1 MARQTVLFVAAAAAA
16 AAAVATAAIA
26 PATALPA
33 GARADAPLPPA
44 LADVA
49 ARQVPSPTP
58 DDDHDG
64 HGHGGGGHTDDGP
77 AFGAPVPAVHAPD
90 HDHDGGAHDA
100 GAHDVDATCTSE
112 ACRRNWKIV
121 FAAVL
126 FFEGVFGSL
135 VPFGLKYLPRFD
147 VALHMANA
155 FSGGIFV
162 ATGMLHVLPEALAL
176 AAGHAHEG
184 ETHDAHA
191 GEGGEEEGG
200 FPTVYALA
208 LASFFAILFVEH
220 IVLRKYSHAHGHAAL
235 AEVVAEK
242 GGTELAAVGGGDAKG
257 ALRPRAAAAGGD
269 RDSWDHVD
277 GAGSPDALK
286 AELADE
292 ARLAAGAPG
301 GRRLRDAA
309 GAVGGATV
317 GGRPG
322 FASYALET
330 SFEVRRQTLA
340 AANEGFFSA
349 NFFRALLAIV
359 AVSLHSMF
367 ESLSLGLASDFASA
381 LNICIAI
388 ACHKWA
394 TSIALGVKCEKEE
407 LRWGQYLSLIL
418 LFAAVTPAT
427 VGVGMA
433 LSGVSTTVRGVL
445 FALSAGIFLFIGAF
459 EVPAEE
465 FMVHTRWLW
474 GKFFAYGGGA
484 AVITGITAVLIAT
497 GIH

>member
-1 MARQTVLFVAAAAAA
+1 MARHTVRFVVAA
-16 AAAVATAAIA
+16 AAAVAAVATAATA

-33 GARADAPLPPA
+33 GARTHAPPPGEHWPRA

-64 HGHGGGGHTDDGP
+64 HGHGHGDDGHSDGGP
-77 AFGAPVPAVHAPD
+77 TSGVPMPVVQDPD
-90 HDHDGGAHDA
+90 HNHDGGAHDA
-100 GAHDVDATCTSE
+100 GGHDARATCTSE
-112 ACRRNWKIV
+112 ACRRNWKMA

-126 FFEGVFGSL
+126 FFEGVFGGL

-155 FSGGIFV
+155 FSGGIFF

-184 ETHDAHA
+184 EPHDEHA
-191 GEGGEEEGG
+191 GADGEEEEG

-208 LASFFAILFVEH
+208 MASFFVILFVEH

-235 AEVVAEK
+235 ADVVAEK
-242 GGTELAAVGGGDAKG
+242 NMEELAAIEGVGAKG
-257 ALRPRAAAAGGD
+257 GS

-277 GAGSPDALK
+277 GAGSPDALD
-286 AELADE
+286 AELAAE
-292 ARLAAGAPG
+292 TRHVAGTLG
-301 GRRLRDAA
+301 GRHPIDVAGLVGAARGRGRASCAASASDAS
-309 GAVGGATV
+309 
-317 GGRPG
+317 
-322 FASYALET
+322 FAA
-330 SFEVRRQTLA
+330 RRQALA

-349 NFFRALLAIV
+349 NLFRALLAIV
-359 AVSLHSMF
+359 AVSLHSLF

-381 LNICIAI
+381 LNIFIAI

-394 TSIALGVKCEKEE
+394 TSIALGVKCEKEQ
-407 LRWGQYLSLIL
+407 LRLGQYLSLIL

-433 LSGVSTTVRGVL
+433 LTGVSTPVRGVL

-465 FMVHTRWLW
+465 FMVHGRWLW
-474 GKFFAYGGGA
+474 GKFFAYGAGA